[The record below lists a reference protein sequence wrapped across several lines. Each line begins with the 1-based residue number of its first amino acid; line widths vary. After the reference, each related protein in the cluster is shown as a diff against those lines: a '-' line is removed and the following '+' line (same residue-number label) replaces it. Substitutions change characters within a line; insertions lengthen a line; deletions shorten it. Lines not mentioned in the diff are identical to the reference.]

1 MLQGVRRL
9 KYIKAK
15 GWKKKRNLHSWR
27 RLEKLDNWHLL
38 DSNLNFEFVI
48 ISSSLSGKISPL
60 VLSAPDK
67 LCRTKRLP
75 LRHNNAILNIVH
87 HWKVI
92 MSSIL
97 HLTRGFIAFIEILTS
112 HLSALLKTFR
122 RQATTVRKAGV
133 LLQTCW
139 QRPWVWVQL
148 TARGGGGGGH
158 LAKLFRNTCGL
169 ETQNHNECPSGGVR
183 GEAVVWMSLT
193 RRWA

>member
-1 MLQGVRRL
+1 MSDDSNIL
-9 KYIKAK
+9 KQKDDHS
-15 GWKKKRNLHSWR
+15 KKRNLHSWR

-67 LCRTKRLP
+67 LSRKKRFP
-75 LRHNNAILNIVH
+75 LHHNNAILNIIH

-97 HLTRGFIAFIEILTS
+97 HLIRVFIAFIEILTS
-112 HLSALLKTFR
+112 HLSALLKTLR

-148 TARGGGGGGH
+148 TA
-158 LAKLFRNTCGL
+158 
-169 ETQNHNECPSGGVR
+169 
-183 GEAVVWMSLT
+183 
-193 RRWA
+193 